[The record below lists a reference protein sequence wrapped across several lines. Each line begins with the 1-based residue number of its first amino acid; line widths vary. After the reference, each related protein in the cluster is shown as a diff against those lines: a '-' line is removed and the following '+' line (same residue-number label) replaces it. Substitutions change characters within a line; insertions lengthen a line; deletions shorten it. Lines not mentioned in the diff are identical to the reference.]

1 MIPFNT
7 VLLDSSFCEA
17 DFYAFNGLGHA
28 VDASDPAPL
37 GHHRREVRSIL
48 SDMSNVGEGIKKE
61 KHAYTETISSLVSRR
76 SSVTASVSDLVGK
89 VLTLSAE
96 AEYMREHS
104 KEMEI
109 NGNNT
114 ENDL

>member
-1 MIPFNT
+1 M
-7 VLLDSSFCEA
+7 
-17 DFYAFNGLGHA
+17 
-28 VDASDPAPL
+28 DASDPAPL

-48 SDMSNVGEGIKKE
+48 SDRSNVGEGIKKE
-61 KHAYTETISSLVSRR
+61 KHAYTETVSSLVSRR

-114 ENDL
+114 ENDSFKTNCYNVMMCLQIISVSKIHD